1 MSLFTGSLTPFSYIV
16 TSLVDI
22 VFLNVFSIYCLL
34 SSFPWILRIFSTYF
48 FIVFKNLF
56 NRKLTTLQYCGG
68 FSHTL
73 TWISLR
79 CTCVPILNPLPPPS
93 PSHPSGLS
101 QCTGF
106 ECPVSCIQCGLVI
119 YFTYGNIHVSKL
131 FSQIIPPLP
140 SPRVQKAVRYICV
153 SLAVSHRQQGS
164 LLPSF

>member
-79 CTCVPILNPLPPPS
+79 CTCVPISSTTIPPAPA
-93 PSHPSGLS
+93 PPHPSGFAAYLDGWVDKTMAVLTEKGGLS
-101 QCTGF
+101 YYWQSNLTPIWQV
-106 ECPVSCIQCGLVI
+106 EWRSLSCIQ
-119 YFTYGNIHVSKL
+119 L
-131 FSQIIPPLP
+131 FATPWTIQSMKFSRPEYWN
-140 SPRVQKAVRYICV
+140 A
-153 SLAVSHRQQGS
+153 
-164 LLPSF
+164 